1 MPEWEVLVS
10 LRGSQ
15 NHATDTLSQELL
27 RVLFVTD
34 NG

>member
-15 NHATDTLSQELL
+15 NHATDTLIPTIASSP
-27 RVLFVTD
+27 FC